1 MYQASRIDFC
11 VQADSESNADL
22 IIGTPEYNKL
32 RYPKSPF
39 EGSGKPSWKHTIER
53 ELKLKADR
61 KWKYSRGSHGNVY
74 HVASGFFSNDVSH
87 CISLNLHLKTKS
99 FEYLPKTGQI
109 FLYGQYVASVRKDN
123 NRLGS
128 FTLRHINTKETRYR
142 LSSLG
147 VNLVSRKGKTYWKM
161 KFPGDYLES
170 VMADYGGEERLQQA
184 FKSIFPKIGIKKSDD
199 AGTLSDYPVYFVEC
213 ELLTNVE
220 YPIYQN
226 EYYNLSHYCST
237 TYVSIPSDIFE
248 YSRIRK
254 GLQNEQL
261 QLEFENED
269 EVTFESW

>member
-1 MYQASRIDFC
+1 
-11 VQADSESNADL
+11 
-22 IIGTPEYNKL
+22 
-32 RYPKSPF
+32 
-39 EGSGKPSWKHTIER
+39 
-53 ELKLKADR
+53 
-61 KWKYSRGSHGNVY
+61 
-74 HVASGFFSNDVSH
+74 
-87 CISLNLHLKTKS
+87 
-99 FEYLPKTGQI
+99 
-109 FLYGQYVASVRKDN
+109 
-123 NRLGS
+123 
-128 FTLRHINTKETRYR
+128 
-142 LSSLG
+142 
-147 VNLVSRKGKTYWKM
+147 
-161 KFPGDYLES
+161 
-170 VMADYGGEERLQQA
+170 MADYGGEERLQQA

-261 QLEFENED
+261 QLEFEIED